1 MKTKKLL
8 RKMKSF
14 LSADQRAQIAKIDS
28 LEKILKKLE
37 KKELGLREKLE
48 GEGDKGQHREILR
61 KLEVIAA
68 QRKKGEG
75 LRQELE
81 PLREQTAN

>member
-8 RKMKSF
+8 RKIRAL
-14 LSADQRAQIAKIDS
+14 LSADQRAQIKKYES

-37 KKELGLREKLE
+37 LKESALRERLD
-48 GEGDKGQHREILR
+48 GETNEEKRGEILR

-68 QRKKGEG
+68 QAKKGG
-75 LRQELE
+75 KLRQELE
-81 PLREQTAN
+81 ALRAAE

>member
-8 RKMKSF
+8 RKIRAL
-14 LSADQRAQIAKIDS
+14 LSADQRAQVAKYKS

-37 KKELGLREKLE
+37 LKESALREKLD
-48 GEGDKGQHREILR
+48 GETDEEKRGEILR

-68 QRKKGEG
+68 QAQKGG
-75 LRQELE
+75 KLRQELGA
-81 PLREQTAN
+81 LRDAE